1 MITEAF
7 TFFKEAFLLDDEK
20 ENYELNLKFLRIL
33 MAFSL
38 FSLFALFIAYW
49 FVLGWATFINL
60 ASMIAIMGL
69 RWRMLSIPRVDI
81 LLYSRLLNLVIAINI
96 VFFICIS
103 GGINSP
109 SISWLIIVPIA
120 NLLLDRPSNCLKLW
134 LTPTIT
140 FIGILLVLD
149 HLNFTFPD
157 SLLPGKAF
165 GFKTLTNV
173 GLTIVIFF
181 YGIAISLYKRMML
194 ASQIATNI
202 QLEQTQEELIK
213 IQKQKD
219 NFFASMSHEIRTPLT
234 AIKGIID
241 LLQNSK
247 NPPTGEEY
255 RYLLVILGYSSKH
268 LLAII
273 NDILDFSKIESG
285 KVNINKKPIDPIK
298 FVKIAFEMNKL
309 SATEKNLSY
318 HLGINSEIE
327 NLVLGDEHRITQIM
341 VNLIGNAIKFT
352 NQGFVKVDVEFLKD
366 PEIANQANIV
376 IKIIDSGIGIEA
388 GSLTKIFEGYS
399 QADQSIAER
408 FGGTGLGLSI
418 SRNLARLMGGNISI
432 QSVINIGSTFTLNIP
447 FEITDQILALEHT
460 AKKEIELSDL
470 RILVVDDNDINLL
483 VAKKNLEM
491 RIENAIIDTASDG
504 KMAISKIIEND
515 YDVVLMDMQM
525 PEMSGVAATKFIRS
539 ELAKPKNMVPII
551 AMSANVGD
559 ESYNECIEAGMND
572 YLYKPFDIKILLNT
586 ISKNVNKK

>member
-318 HLGINSEIE
+318 HLGINSKIE

-460 AKKEIELSDL
+460 TKKEIKLSDL